1 MIGLGDIHTICGVGG
16 GGGGTGRGSIVEN
29 LPNGEYYIG
38 LVYAL
43 KLITKH
49 NMEERSRLK
58 V

>member
-1 MIGLGDIHTICGVGG
+1 MIGLGDIHTICGGG
-16 GGGGTGRGSIVEN
+16 GGRGRGSMVEN